1 MELMKVTI
9 EIPDH
14 YYLGSWV
21 DESGIE
27 YQPLDPPRQTLVT
40 ATEDWKQFAFEM
52 AEIIQKELLK
62 QS

>member
-14 YYLGSWV
+14 CYPGSWA

-40 ATEDWKQFAFEM
+40 ATKDWKQFAFEM
-52 AEIIQKELLK
+52 AEII
-62 QS
+62 